1 METKEKTNASHKMT
15 KVQKVIVILTAVV
28 LTTILIVVASTQY
41 MGSAVTYF
49 VSTPPD
55 SALTVEPTE
64 GTLKNTV
71 SNDNGQ
77 ENTTE
82 DAGTSDESSDVEDAQ
97 NTSTGTQNGTVKQPG
112 NADQSGSHNSTADQ
126 GGENIELPKE
136 EKTEPN
142 QESSNEGGSEDGT
155 GTDSSENE
163 NNQEDN
169 DNDTGAPQVG
179 IQTGDAVTVLA
190 IGESTVTVKVGS
202 ETVVIPV
209 QTMVFNGRI
218 TKSGVISD
226 SLCGYYIGASVLL
239 YYPEGGSLAGI
250 TISGAY
256 VKVDS
261 TRLTVSGDYNG
272 EESKIVFRI
281 NGTKLP

>member
-1 METKEKTNASHKMT
+1 MT

-71 SNDNGQ
+71 PTDDGK

-82 DAGTSDESSDVEDAQ
+82 DAGTSDEGSNAEDVQ
-97 NTSTGTQNGTVKQPG
+97 NTSPGTQGGTGKQPG

-126 GGENIELPKE
+126 GVES
-136 EKTEPN
+136 TEPPMEDETEPE
-142 QESSNEGGSEDGT
+142 QEPPNEGSGNGN
-155 GTDSSENE
+155 GTDSSDNE
-163 NNQEDN
+163 NNQEGN
-169 DNDTGAPQVG
+169 DNDSGVSQVG
-179 IQTGDAVTVLA
+179 IQTGDEVTVLT

-209 QTMVFNGRI
+209 QTTVFNGRI

-226 SLCGYYIGASVLL
+226 SLDGYYIGASVLL
-239 YYPEGGSLAGI
+239 YYPEGGSLDGI
-250 TISGAY
+250 TITGAY

-281 NGTKLP
+281 NGAKLP